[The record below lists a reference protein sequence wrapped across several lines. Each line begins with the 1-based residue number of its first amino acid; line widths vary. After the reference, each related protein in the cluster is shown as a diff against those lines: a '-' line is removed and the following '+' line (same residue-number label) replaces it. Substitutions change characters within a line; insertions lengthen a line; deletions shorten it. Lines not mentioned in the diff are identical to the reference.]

1 MRVLIVGGTGT
12 IGQAVANELC
22 ERHEVIP
29 AGHRG
34 GDVTVDMTDIG
45 SIEKMYKKVGRIDA
59 LIVTA
64 GSVHFE
70 ALQQMSS
77 AKYQI
82 GLQSKLI
89 GQVNLVLAGL
99 SYLNDGGSFTLT
111 SGSAPHDPYR
121 CGSSAAIV
129 NGGIEGFIKGAA
141 IEMPRGLRI
150 NAVSPSILPE
160 SMEEYGDYFRGFTP
174 VPAKK
179 VAIAYSKS
187 VEGAQTG
194 QVYCVWS

>member
-12 IGQAVANELC
+12 IGEAVKNELC
-22 ERHEVIP
+22 QRHEVIA

-34 GDVTVDMTDIG
+34 GDVSVDMTDLA

-64 GSVHFE
+64 GAVHFE
-70 ALQQMSS
+70 ALEKMSL

-99 SYLNDGGSFTLT
+99 SFLNDKGSFTLT

-121 CGSSAAIV
+121 CGSSAAMV

-141 IEMPRGLRI
+141 IEMPRGIRI
-150 NAVSPSILPE
+150 NGVSPTVLAE
-160 SMEEYGDYFRGFTP
+160 SMQEYGDYFRGFTP
-174 VPAKK
+174 VPSKK

-194 QVYCVWS
+194 QIYCVWS